1 MSPNAY
7 RNNIIP
13 LENRLGFNFSRGLSR
28 TKGRLNI
35 PVIAELEKAY
45 DDIIATHCKYSR
57 LDVLPYAELEA
68 SADRTFELL
77 GPRLWPEP
85 EDDKAG
91 YRFQWL
97 ADASENNL
105 TGRYPQDLYFAR
117 EHDRQQ
123 LRQTFS
129 EWVKAKCFCFER
141 NHPEWT
147 PRQVK
152 TLGHEA
158 TAATAMPPSVL
169 PDNQLDESVDPDY
182 KPDYDPGDDD
192 GNSRAPPAARSSTT
206 SQTPSHKRKSSVV
219 DLCGST
225 DDDDDTT
232 DFLVEAGLAERQQ
245 AHNTSVPRSSGWT
258 PITAMQPVGNAT
270 GQSSSN
276 AMLMVDQSQERAQA
290 RRHSSMPQSVAADE
304 PLDSSRPV
312 RAAALKKR
320 PTYTDF
326 ESDEDLYD
334 GDYVALHPDEAFCH
348 IGNGWYRRGEQSS
361 AQGKAAAKEPTPK
374 RRRARKSAPPT
385 AHSTADATTASQRT
399 ESRPAELTL
408 LSESQLPADVSN
420 NHSQPAPEPA
430 AAPKGIEAEIDWA
443 NPEEFPSFIPL
454 ASCHSVEDL
463 FTLIDQQRSPAVQQ
477 LPFAAV
483 KVKHVNFE
491 TGKGKNASCRITRTG
506 AAGSETFRIMLDRLK
521 QYDGDSELRVTVE
534 WT

>member
-85 EDDKAG
+85 EDDEAG

-117 EHDRQQ
+117 EHDRHQ

-129 EWVKAKCFCFER
+129 EWVKAKCFCFKR

-147 PRQVK
+147 PRQVR
-152 TLGHEA
+152 TLEHEA

-169 PDNQLDESVDPDY
+169 PDGQQDESVDPDY
-182 KPDYDPGDDD
+182 NPDYDPKDDD
-192 GNSRAPPAARSSTT
+192 GHSRAPPAARSATT

-225 DDDDDTT
+225 DDDDAT
-232 DFLVEAGLAERQQ
+232 DFLVEAGLAEGQQ

-258 PITAMQPVGNAT
+258 PITATQPVGNAK
-270 GQSSSN
+270 GQSSSD
-276 AMLMVDQSQERAQA
+276 AMLLVDQSRERARA
-290 RRHSSMPQSVAADE
+290 RRHSSMPQSVAADDS
-304 PLDSSRPV
+304 LDSSRP
-312 RAAALKKR
+312 R
-320 PTYTDF
+320 PTYTDV
-326 ESDEDLYD
+326 ESAEDLYD
-334 GDYVALHPDEAFCH
+334 GDYVALHPDESFCH

-361 AQGKAAAKEPTPK
+361 AEGKAAAKEPTPK

-385 AHSTADATTASQRT
+385 AHSTADAATFSERA
-399 ESRPAELTL
+399 ESRPAALTL
-408 LSESQLPADVSN
+408 PSESQLPAGVNN
-420 NHSQPAPEPA
+420 NHSPAAPEPA
-430 AAPKGIEAEIDWA
+430 GPLKGVEAEIDWA

-454 ASCHSVEDL
+454 ASCRSVEDL
-463 FTLIDQQRSPAVQQ
+463 FTFIDQQRSPAVQQ
-477 LPFAAV
+477 LPFGAV

-491 TGKGKNASCRITRTG
+491 TGKGKNASCRITRVG
-506 AAGSETFRIMLDRLK
+506 AAGPETFRIMLERLK
-521 QYDGDSELRVTVE
+521 QYDGNSELRVTVE
-534 WT
+534 WA

>member
-28 TKGRLNI
+28 AKGRLNI

-85 EDDKAG
+85 EDDEAG

-105 TGRYPQDLYFAR
+105 TGRYPKDLYFAN
-117 EHDRQQ
+117 EHDRQH
-123 LRQTFS
+123 LR
-129 EWVKAKCFCFER
+129 
-141 NHPEWT
+141 
-147 PRQVK
+147 
-152 TLGHEA
+152 
-158 TAATAMPPSVL
+158 
-169 PDNQLDESVDPDY
+169 DY
-182 KPDYDPGDDD
+182 
-192 GNSRAPPAARSSTT
+192 RSCADVI
-206 SQTPSHKRKSSVV
+206 Q
-219 DLCGST
+219 
-225 DDDDDTT
+225 
-232 DFLVEAGLAERQQ
+232 LVEAGLAERQQ
-245 AHNTSVPRSSGWT
+245 AHNTSAPRSSGWT

-270 GQSSSN
+270 SQSSSE
-276 AMLMVDQSQERAQA
+276 AMRIGDQSHERARS
-290 RRHSSMPQSVAADE
+290 RRHPSMPQSVAADE
-304 PLDSSRPV
+304 PLDSGRPV

-348 IGNGWYRRGEQSS
+348 IGNGWYRRGEQAS
-361 AQGKAAAKEPTPK
+361 AQDKAAAKEPHPK
-374 RRRARKSAPPT
+374 RRRARKSAPPM
-385 AHSTADATTASQRT
+385 AHSTADATISCERT
-399 ESRPAELTL
+399 ESHPAALTPP
-408 LSESQLPADVSN
+408 SKCQLPADVNN
-420 NHSQPAPEPA
+420 NHSQPASEP
-430 AAPKGIEAEIDWA
+430 PTVLKKVEAEIDWA
-443 NPEEFPSFIPL
+443 NPDEFPSFIPL
-454 ASCHSVEDL
+454 ASCHSVDEL
-463 FTLIDQQRSPAVQQ
+463 FALIDQQRSPTTQQ
-477 LPFAAV
+477 VPFGAV

-491 TGKGKNASCRITRTG
+491 TGKGKNASCRITRIG

-534 WT
+534 WA

>member
-35 PVIAELEKAY
+35 PVIAELKKAY
-45 DDIIATHCKYSR
+45 YDIIATHCKYSR

-85 EDDKAG
+85 EDDEAG

-105 TGRYPQDLYFAR
+105 TGRYPKDLYFAR

-152 TLGHEA
+152 TLEHEA

-169 PDNQLDESVDPDY
+169 PDGQQDESVDPDY
-182 KPDYDPGDDD
+182 NPDYDPKDDD
-192 GNSRAPPAARSSTT
+192 GHSRAPPTMRSSTT
-206 SQTPSHKRKSSVV
+206 SQTPSHKRKSSMV

-225 DDDDDTT
+225 DGDDAT
-232 DFLVEAGLAERQQ
+232 DLLVEAGLAEGQQ

-270 GQSSSN
+270 GHSSSD
-276 AMLMVDQSQERAQA
+276 AMLLVDQSHERARA
-290 RRHSSMPQSVAADE
+290 RRHSSMPQSVAANE
-304 PLDSSRPV
+304 PLDNSRPE

-320 PTYTDF
+320 PAYTDV
-326 ESDEDLYD
+326 ETDEDLYD
-334 GDYVALHPDEAFCH
+334 GDYVALHPHESFCH
-348 IGNGWYRRGEQSS
+348 IGSGWYRRGEQASTE
-361 AQGKAAAKEPTPK
+361 GKAAATTPTHK

-385 AHSTADATTASQRT
+385 AHSTAHATTSSERA
-399 ESRPAELTL
+399 ESRPVALTPP
-408 LSESQLPADVSN
+408 SEDVN
-420 NHSQPAPEPA
+420 DNHSQPAPQPSA
-430 AAPKGIEAEIDWA
+430 ALKGVEAEVDWA
-443 NPEEFPSFIPL
+443 NPEESPSFIPL
-454 ASCHSVEDL
+454 ASCHSVQDL

-477 LPFAAV
+477 LPLGAV

-491 TGKGKNASCRITRTG
+491 TGKGKNASCRITRIGT
-506 AAGSETFRIMLDRLK
+506 AGSETFRIMLERLE
-521 QYDGDSELRVTVE
+521 QYDGDSELKLTVE
-534 WT
+534 WA

>member
-28 TKGRLNI
+28 AKGRLNI

-57 LDVLPYAELEA
+57 LDVLPYAEFEA

-85 EDDKAG
+85 EDDEAG

-105 TGRYPQDLYFAR
+105 TGRYPKDLYFAN

-147 PRQVK
+147 PRRVK
-152 TLGHEA
+152 TLEHEA
-158 TAATAMPPSVL
+158 TAATAIPHTVL
-169 PDNQLDESVDPDY
+169 PDGQQDESVDPDY
-182 KPDYDPGDDD
+182 NPDYDPRDDD
-192 GNSRAPPAARSSTT
+192 GQSRAPRAVRSSTKT
-206 SQTPSHKRKSSVV
+206 ETPSHKRKSSVV

-225 DDDDDTT
+225 DDDDAT
-232 DFLVEAGLAERQQ
+232 DFLVEAGPAERQQ
-245 AHNTSVPRSSGWT
+245 AHNTSAPRSSGWT

-270 GQSSSN
+270 SQSSSE
-276 AMLMVDQSQERAQA
+276 AMRIGDQSHERARS
-290 RRHSSMPQSVAADE
+290 RRHPSMPQSVAADE
-304 PLDSSRPV
+304 PLDSGRPV

-334 GDYVALHPDEAFCH
+334 RDYVALHPDEAFCH
-348 IGNGWYRRGEQSS
+348 IGNGWYRRGEQAS
-361 AQGKAAAKEPTPK
+361 AQDKAAAKEPTPK
-374 RRRARKSAPPT
+374 RRRARKSAPPM
-385 AHSTADATTASQRT
+385 AHSTADATISCERT
-399 ESRPAELTL
+399 ESHPAALTPP
-408 LSESQLPADVSN
+408 SKCQLPADVNN
-420 NHSQPAPEPA
+420 NHSQPASEP
-430 AAPKGIEAEIDWA
+430 PTVLKKVEAEIDWA
-443 NPEEFPSFIPL
+443 NPDEFPSFIPL
-454 ASCHSVEDL
+454 ASCHSVDEL
-463 FTLIDQQRSPAVQQ
+463 FALIDQQRSPTTQQ
-477 LPFAAV
+477 VPFGAV

-491 TGKGKNASCRITRTG
+491 TGKGKNASCRITRIG
-506 AAGSETFRIMLDRLK
+506 AAGSETFRIMLDRLE
-521 QYDGDSELRVTVE
+521 QYDGDIELRVTVE
-534 WT
+534 WA